1 MNPNCHP
8 RTVRLKRE
16 GKTVRVGRYKLHL
29 HRKGKTLYDLQEDP
43 GEKSDLSKTKT
54 IALRTCEVMLGEG
67 LAIPNK
73 SHRLAGAVSRRRF
86 KPSRAQVDPELRRQ
100 LEALAYTN

>member
-16 GKTVRVGRYKLHL
+16 GKSVRVGRYKLHL

-73 SHRLAGAVSRRRF
+73 SHRLAGTVSRRRF